1 MHAAWRLRAKL
12 LPASCHQAYHR
23 HMYTYVSS
31 IVLSNFMYTLTTWL
45 GQYILSTAK
54 YLQSHD
60 VRSAKLNYIH
70 KRKNI
75 DIFISWCCHIS
86 DRNVLIWYIRI
97 LVSEAPSYYEC
108 LLDRYDEIDN
118 GCFVVGVFFL
128 EVHTHRLKAAHLFF
142 TAKPLVHTIANI
154 WSHSSAQAHVCSLW
168 TRVNEGR
175 FSSRR
180 RFHICAQH
188 AASTS
193 THTDQCLNPFCC
205 QMSWSDRWNLHWDN
219 SPNTSRCHMLDKSQR
234 PLVKQRKFEN
244 HIALN
249 HDASMRHYTVDK
261 AQMFK
266 LMDLRAEVPQALLPL
281 DRIMPQT
288 CRRTKTK

>member
-86 DRNVLIWYIRI
+86 DRNVLIWYIGI

-128 EVHTHRLKAAHLFF
+128 EVLWSIPSQTYGHTVVLKHTFAHCEHVWMKDDFPRVGVFIYVLNMQQVQ
-142 TAKPLVHTIANI
+142 VHI
-154 WSHSSAQAHVCSLW
+154 
-168 TRVNEGR
+168 
-175 FSSRR
+175 
-180 RFHICAQH
+180 
-188 AASTS
+188 
-193 THTDQCLNPFCC
+193 
-205 QMSWSDRWNLHWDN
+205 
-219 SPNTSRCHMLDKSQR
+219 
-234 PLVKQRKFEN
+234 
-244 HIALN
+244 
-249 HDASMRHYTVDK
+249 
-261 AQMFK
+261 
-266 LMDLRAEVPQALLPL
+266 
-281 DRIMPQT
+281 QT
-288 CRRTKTK
+288 NV